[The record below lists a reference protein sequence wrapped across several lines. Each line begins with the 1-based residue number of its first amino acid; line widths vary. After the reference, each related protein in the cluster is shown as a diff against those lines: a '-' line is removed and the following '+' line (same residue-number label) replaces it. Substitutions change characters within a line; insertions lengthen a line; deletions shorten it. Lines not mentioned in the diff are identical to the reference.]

1 MDFLEP
7 LNSLRRQ
14 METRRLTMAQALI
27 QFLKNQYV
35 ERDGQQHAFFAGVL
49 GIFGHGNVAGIGQAL
64 KQNPDFP
71 YIPVR
76 NEQSGVHMAAAYA
89 KASNRLRAFACT
101 SSIGPGAT
109 NMITGAALA
118 TINRLPVL
126 LLPGDIFARR
136 NVAPVLQQLES
147 TGTQDIGV
155 NDCFK
160 PVSRYWDRIYRPEQL
175 ITALPEAMRV
185 LTSPSDCGA
194 VTLALPQDVQAEAYD
209 YPEELFRKRV
219 WLIRRGQPDTV
230 SLGRAVEAIRLSRKP
245 LIVAGGGVLMSEAS
259 QALTA
264 FAAQTGIPVAET
276 QAGKGSM
283 AWDHAQSMGAIGATG
298 TLASN
303 RLANSADLVI
313 GIGTRYSDF
322 TSASMT
328 AFQNPQVRFV
338 NINTADF
345 DAYKVRAIPLVS
357 DARVALEQLGA
368 ALGGYSVASEYAA
381 EMAGLKVQW
390 EAEVDRLF
398 NLNNPGRP
406 AQSEVIGA
414 IWEASG
420 PRDVILSAAGSHP
433 GDLHK
438 LWRTRTP
445 NGYHMEYGYSCMGYE
460 IPGAIGAK
468 MADPSREVYVFLGDG
483 TYLMMPSEIATSVQ
497 EGVKIVIVLV
507 DNHGFA
513 SIGALS
519 RSLGL
524 EGFGTSYRNRSKAT
538 GQLDGDPLKV
548 DFVAN
553 ARSLGAHA
561 MKANT
566 LAELKDALRKAKDLD
581 RTTVIVVETDPSVS
595 VPGYESWWD
604 VAVAQVSEQ
613 ESVREASVGY
623 EEARKRE
630 RHHL

>member
-1 MDFLEP
+1 MK
-7 LNSLRRQ
+7 
-14 METRRLTMAQALI
+14 TRRMTMAQALI
-27 QFLKNQYV
+27 QFLKQQYV
-35 ERDGQQHAFFAGVL
+35 ERDGHEHAFFAGML

-64 KQNPDFP
+64 QQNPDFP
-71 YIPVR
+71 YIMVR
-76 NEQSGVHMAAAYA
+76 NEQSGVHMAAGFA
-89 KASNRLRAFACT
+89 KASNRLRTFACT

-136 NVAPVLQQLES
+136 NVAPVLQQIES
-147 TGTQDIGV
+147 PTTQDTGV

-209 YPEELFRKRV
+209 YPEELFEKRV
-219 WLIRRGQPDTV
+219 WLIRRGQPDCI
-230 SLGRAVEAIRLSRKP
+230 SLERAVAAIRGAERP

-259 QALTA
+259 VALSE
-264 FAAQTGIPVAET
+264 FATKTGIPVGET
-276 QAGKGSM
+276 QAGKGSL
-283 AWDHAQSMGAIGATG
+283 AWDHAQEVGAIGATG
-298 TLASN
+298 TLAAN
-303 RLANSADLVI
+303 RLANAADLVI

-328 AFQNPQVRFV
+328 AFQNPAVKFV
-338 NINTADF
+338 NINTAEF
-345 DAYKVRAIPLVS
+345 DAYKVGAIPVVA
-357 DARVALEQLGA
+357 DARVALEQLGS
-368 ALGGYSVASEYAA
+368 ALAGHAVSAQYAA
-381 EMAGLKVQW
+381 EIAELRVAW
-390 EAEVDRLF
+390 DAEVDRLF
-398 NLNNPGRP
+398 HLKNPGKP

-414 IWEASG
+414 MWEAAG
-420 PRDVILSAAGSHP
+420 ERDVLLSAAGSHP

-460 IPGAIGAK
+460 IPGAMGAK
-468 MADPSREVYVFLGDG
+468 LADPSREVYVFLGDG
-483 TYLMMPSEIATSVQ
+483 TYLMMPSEIVTSVQ
-497 EGVKIVIVLV
+497 EGIKIIIVLV

-513 SIGALS
+513 SIGSLS
-519 RSLGL
+519 RSLGQG
-524 EGFGTSYRNRSKAT
+524 GFGTRYRARNEAT
-538 GQLDGDPLKV
+538 KQLDGDVLTV
-548 DFVAN
+548 DFAAN

-561 MKANT
+561 LKAGT
-566 LAELKDALRKAKDLD
+566 LDELKQALEQAKTLD
-581 RTTVIVVETDPSVS
+581 RTTVIVVETDASQG

-604 VAVAQVSEQ
+604 VAVAEVSEM
-613 ESVREASVGY
+613 ESVREARARY

-630 RHHL
+630 RRYL

>member
-1 MDFLEP
+1 MK
-7 LNSLRRQ
+7 
-14 METRRLTMAQALI
+14 TRRMTMAQALI
-27 QFLKNQYV
+27 QFLKAQYV
-35 ERDGQQHAFFAGVL
+35 ERDGREHAFFAGVL

-64 KQNPDFP
+64 QQNPDFK
-71 YIPVR
+71 YILVR
-76 NEQSGVHMAAAYA
+76 NEQAGVHMAAGFA
-89 KASNRLRAFACT
+89 KASNRLRTFACT

-136 NVAPVLQQLES
+136 NVAPVLQQIES
-147 TGTQDIGV
+147 PTTQDTGV

-209 YPEELFRKRV
+209 YPEELFEKRV
-219 WLIRRGQPDTV
+219 WLIRRGQPDCI
-230 SLGRAVEAIRLSRKP
+230 SLERAVATIRGAERP
-245 LIVAGGGVLMSEAS
+245 LMVAGGGVLMSEAS
-259 QALTA
+259 VALSE
-264 FAAQTGIPVAET
+264 FATKTGIPVGET
-276 QAGKGSM
+276 QAGKGSL
-283 AWDHAQSMGAIGATG
+283 AWDHAQEVGAIGATG
-298 TLASN
+298 TLAAN
-303 RLANSADLVI
+303 RLANAADLVI

-328 AFQNPQVRFV
+328 AFQNPAVKFV
-338 NINTADF
+338 NINTAEF
-345 DAYKVRAIPLVS
+345 DAYKVGAIPVVA

-368 ALGGYSVASEYAA
+368 ALAGHAVSAQYAA
-381 EMAGLKVQW
+381 EIAELRVAW
-390 EAEVDRLF
+390 DAEVDRLF
-398 NLNNPGRP
+398 HLKNPGKP

-414 IWEASG
+414 MWEAAG
-420 PRDVILSAAGSHP
+420 ERDVLLSAAGSHP

-460 IPGAIGAK
+460 IPGAMGAK
-468 MADPSREVYVFLGDG
+468 LADPSREVYVFLGDG
-483 TYLMMPSEIATSVQ
+483 TYLMMPSEIVTSVQ
-497 EGVKIVIVLV
+497 EGIKIIIVLV

-513 SIGALS
+513 SIGSLS
-519 RSLGL
+519 RSLGQG
-524 EGFGTSYRNRSKAT
+524 GFGTRYRARNEAT
-538 GQLDGDPLKV
+538 KQLDGDVLTV
-548 DFVAN
+548 DFAAN

-561 MKANT
+561 LKAGT
-566 LAELKDALRKAKDLD
+566 LDELKQALEQAKTLD
-581 RTTVIVVETDPSVS
+581 RTTVIVVETDASQG

-604 VAVAQVSEQ
+604 VAVAEVSEM
-613 ESVREASVGY
+613 ESVREARARY

-630 RHHL
+630 RRYL

>member
-1 MDFLEP
+1 MA
-7 LNSLRRQ
+7 
-14 METRRLTMAQALI
+14 TRRMTMAQALI

-35 ERDGQQHAFFAGVL
+35 ERDGQEHLFFAGML
-49 GIFGHGNVAGIGQAL
+49 GILGHGNVAGIGQAL
-64 KQNPDFP
+64 QQNPDFP
-71 YIPVR
+71 YYLVR
-76 NEQSGVHMAAAYA
+76 NEQSGVHLAAGFA
-89 KASNRLRAFACT
+89 KASNRLRTFACT

-147 TGTQDIGV
+147 PATQDTGV

-219 WLIRRGQPDTV
+219 WLIRRGQPDEV
-230 SLGRAVEAIRLSRKP
+230 SLHRAVEAIRSSSKP
-245 LIVAGGGVLMSEAS
+245 LIVAGGGVLMSEAWD
-259 QALTA
+259 ALDKFVT
-264 FAAQTGIPVAET
+264 QTGVPVAET
-276 QAGKGSM
+276 QAGKGSLP
-283 AWDHAQSMGAIGATG
+283 WDHSQSVGAIGATG
-298 TLASN
+298 TLAAN
-303 RLANSADLVI
+303 RLAREADLVI
-313 GIGTRYSDF
+313 GIGTRYTDF

-338 NINTADF
+338 NINTAEF
-345 DAYKVRAIPLVS
+345 DAYKVAALPVVA
-357 DARVALEQLGA
+357 DARVALEQL
-368 ALGGYSVASEYAA
+368 ASWLSAYRVSKEYEA
-381 EMAGLKVQW
+381 ETASLKIQW

-398 NLNNPGRP
+398 HLNNPGRP

-420 PRDVILSAAGSHP
+420 PRDVLLSAAGSHP

-460 IPGAIGAK
+460 IPAAIGAK

-483 TYLMMPSEIATSVQ
+483 TYQMMPSEIVTSVQ
-497 EGVKIVIVLV
+497 EGIKIIIVLV
-507 DNHGFA
+507 DNHGFG

-519 RSLGL
+519 RSLGQS
-524 EGFGTSYRNRSKAT
+524 GFGTGYRFRSSAS
-538 GQLDGDPLKV
+538 GQLDGEPLTV
-548 DFVAN
+548 DFAAN

-561 MKANT
+561 LTATT
-566 LAELKDALRKAKDLD
+566 LGELKDALRQAKTLD
-581 RTTVIVVETDPSVS
+581 RTTVIVVETDPAVS

-604 VAVAQVSEQ
+604 VAVAEVSEM
-613 ESVREASVGY
+613 ESVRAARARYV
-623 EEARKRE
+623 EERKRE